1 MNYKNVLN
9 NVRALLSLEVKLA
22 QQTLMDGITTI
33 EAEEFA
39 PDYSVGIVTPDGAVP
54 MPVGEY
60 TLPNGD
66 ILVVEKEGIISSIGP
81 EAEEEANPKDATSPA
96 EGNEPAPAK
105 AKPAAAPV
113 MAENMPKKTVETVS
127 KETFFAEIEKIKA
140 ELMSQIDTLKAENE
154 SLKVELSEN
163 TPAATP
169 ITHNPENV
177 VEKDSFQFA
186 SKRERTTEDV
196 VFSKLFKN

>member
-9 NVRALLSLEVKLA
+9 NVRALLALEVKLA

-54 MPVGEY
+54 MPIGEY
-60 TLPNGD
+60 TLANGD
-66 ILVVEKEGIISSIGP
+66 ILVIEKEGIIASIAP
-81 EAEEEANPKDATSPA
+81 EAKEEEMPEAAHPAAEAT
-96 EGNEPAPAK
+96 EPAT
-105 AKPAAAPV
+105 APV

-127 KETFFAEIEKIKA
+127 KETFFAEIEKIKT
-140 ELMSQIDTLKAENE
+140 ELMTQIDALKSENE

-169 ITHNPENV
+169 ITHNPENI

>member
-9 NVRALLSLEVKLA
+9 QVRAVLSMEVKLA

-60 TLPNGD
+60 TLANGD
-66 ILVVEKEGIISSIGP
+66 ILVIEKEGIIASIAP
-81 EAEEEANPKDATSPA
+81 ESEEEAAPEDAASPA

-105 AKPAAAPV
+105 PAAAPV
-113 MAENMPKKTVETVS
+113 MADAMPKKTVETVS
-127 KETFFAEIEKIKA
+127 KETFFAEIEKIKT
-140 ELMSQIDTLKAENE
+140 ELMTQIESLKAENE

-163 TPAATP
+163 IPAATP
-169 ITHNPENV
+169 INHNPENV
-177 VEKDSFQFA
+177 VEKESFQFA
-186 SKRERTTEDV
+186 TKRERTTEDV

>member
-39 PDYSVGIVTPDGAVP
+39 PEFSVGIVTPDGAVP

-60 TLPNGD
+60 TLANGD
-66 ILVVEKEGIISSIGP
+66 ILVIEKEGIIASIAPEAKEEEMP
-81 EAEEEANPKDATSPA
+81 EAEHPAAEAT
-96 EGNEPAPAK
+96 EPAAE
-105 AKPAAAPV
+105 PV
-113 MAENMPKKTVETVS
+113 MAEATPKKTVETVS

-140 ELMSQIDTLKAENE
+140 ELVAQVEELKAENDK
-154 SLKVELSEN
+154 LKVELSEN

-169 ITHNPENV
+169 INHNPENV
-177 VEKDSFQFA
+177 VEKETFQFA

>member
-39 PDYSVGIVTPDGAVP
+39 PEFSVGIVTPDGIVP

-60 TLPNGD
+60 DLANGD
-66 ILVVEKEGIISSIGP
+66 ILIIEKEGIIASIAPKAKDEEMP
-81 EAEEEANPKDATSPA
+81 EVEETST
-96 EGNEPAPAK
+96 EETEPAAE
-105 AKPAAAPV
+105 PV

-140 ELMSQIDTLKAENE
+140 ELMTQVEELKAENDA
-154 SLKVELSEN
+154 LKVELSEN

-169 ITHNPENV
+169 INHNPENV
-177 VEKDSFQFA
+177 VEKESFQFA

>member
-39 PDYSVGIVTPDGAVP
+39 PEFSVGIVTPDGIVP

-60 TLPNGD
+60 TLANGE
-66 ILVVEKEGIISSIGP
+66 ILIVEKEGIIASIAP
-81 EAEEEANPKDATSPA
+81 EAKEDEMPEVEETSAEAT
-96 EGNEPAPAK
+96 EPAAE
-105 AKPAAAPV
+105 PV

-140 ELMSQIDTLKAENE
+140 ELMTQVEELKAENDA
-154 SLKVELSEN
+154 LKVELSEN

-169 ITHNPENV
+169 INHNPENA
-177 VEKDSFQFA
+177 VEKESFQFA

>member
-39 PDYSVGIVTPDGAVP
+39 PEFSVGIVTPDGAVP
-54 MPVGEY
+54 MPIGEY
-60 TLPNGD
+60 TLANGD
-66 ILVVEKEGIISSIGP
+66 ILVVEKEGIIASIAP
-81 EAEEEANPKDATSPA
+81 EAKEEQMPEAAHPAAEAT
-96 EGNEPAPAK
+96 EPAAE
-105 AKPAAAPV
+105 PV
-113 MAENMPKKTVETVS
+113 MAANAPKKTVETVS
-127 KETFFAEIEKIKA
+127 KETFFAEIEKIKT
-140 ELMSQIDTLKAENE
+140 ELMTQIESLKSENDA
-154 SLKVELSEN
+154 LKVELSEN